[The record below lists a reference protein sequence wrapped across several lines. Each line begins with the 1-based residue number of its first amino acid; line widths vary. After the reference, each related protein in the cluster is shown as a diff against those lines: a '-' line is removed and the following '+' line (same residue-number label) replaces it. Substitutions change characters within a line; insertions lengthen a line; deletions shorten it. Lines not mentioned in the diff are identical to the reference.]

1 MKSTV
6 YPIINKK
13 LTITIIDDDYFF
25 MAGLIMVLS
34 TYFKNKNR
42 NVSFIPGYSI
52 TEPADIIF
60 QAIRCG
66 TFIDPRSQYHVN
78 SGKSHYFAI
87 VDNRDSHLQHLY
99 RDVEKNNLFYRHQ
112 SVNTL
117 LQLIEKNIFS
127 SQHLPKKHL
136 SEQEVFL
143 REPLT
148 LREHEVLCHLKQGK
162 THASAANC
170 LGIKVK
176 TISSHKRAAMKKLNF
191 RRTNELFHWMLQGGL
206 SRHQPIKGH

>member
-1 MKSTV
+1 
-6 YPIINKK
+6 
-13 LTITIIDDDYFF
+13 
-25 MAGLIMVLS
+25 MALS
-34 TYFKNKNR
+34 TYFKSKNR
-42 NVSFIPGYSI
+42 KIKFILGRSM

-66 TFIDPRSQYHVN
+66 TFIAPRSQYHAN

-87 VDNRDSHLQHLY
+87 VDNRDFHLQHLY
-99 RDVEKNNLFYRHQ
+99 RDLEKNNVFYRHQ
-112 SVNTL
+112 SVKTL
-117 LQLIEKNIFS
+117 LQLIEKKIFL
-127 SQHLPKKHL
+127 SQSLPGKHPPE
-136 SEQEVFL
+136 EQVFL

-148 LREHEVLCHLKQGK
+148 LREHEVLCHLVQGK
-162 THASAANC
+162 THACAANC